1 VELVVGKA
9 VASARSEAGLRGVFV
24 EVVGVVSY
32 GMSAHDG
39 FLVFRHWEIVVA
51 VVFLALIVA
60 VIFLVFVTPV
70 IVLEKSIQGNIH
82 LVWTDSESSSSYC
95 SLPDPFALYL
105 GHPPS
110 FQCPLPLSKA
120 TSPHRKQKLP
130 PHKQLM

>member
-1 VELVVGKA
+1 
-9 VASARSEAGLRGVFV
+9 LRGVFV

-82 LVWTDSESSSSYC
+82 LVDR
-95 SLPDPFALYL
+95 L
-105 GHPPS
+105 GI
-110 FQCPLPLSKA
+110 LIIIL
-120 TSPHRKQKLP
+120 LP
-130 PHKQLM
+130 PRSLCIVPRTPTFIPMPTPIVKSHLAT